1 MAGYR
6 PFRTYKSFSYTVW
19 RLSGSSVYIRLA
31 VQLVGNL
38 FINSLET
45 LMKMIRSGLA
55 AVSLCFCAASVHAQ
69 QQTQAS
75 GATETSQPV
84 QTVNVSGAR
93 RVHLEPQ
100 EYMAYEYE
108 YSLSNRDTV
117 RFSRRVGRFY
127 VEIKPYPAVEIIPAA
142 EGQFETRAGARL
154 VFSDGGDVLD
164 IDHYELLQVA
174 SGVTV
179 TSLPVMALPGAPK

>member
-1 MAGYR
+1 M
-6 PFRTYKSFSYTVW
+6 KI
-19 RLSGSSVYIRLA
+19 IRL
-31 VQLVGNL
+31 
-38 FINSLET
+38 
-45 LMKMIRSGLA
+45 GLA
-55 AVSLCFCAASVHAQ
+55 AVSLCFCAASLHAQ
-69 QQTQAS
+69 EKTQAIS
-75 GATETSQPV
+75 ATEASQPV
-84 QTVNVSGAR
+84 QTIKISGAR

-127 VEIKPYPAVEIIPAA
+127 VEIKPNPAVEIFPAA
-142 EGQFETRAGARL
+142 AGQFETKAGARL
-154 VFSDGGDVLD
+154 VFTDGGDSLD

-179 TSLPVMALPGAPK
+179 TTLPAMALPGAPK